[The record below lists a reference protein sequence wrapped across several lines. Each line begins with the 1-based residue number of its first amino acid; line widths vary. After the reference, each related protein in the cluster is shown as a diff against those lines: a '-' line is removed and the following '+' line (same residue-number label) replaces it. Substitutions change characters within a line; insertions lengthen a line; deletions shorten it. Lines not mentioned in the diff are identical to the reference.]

1 MSHKPAANTL
11 SGHTVKSGK
20 LHIVKLFFVSIAASA
35 LLAASSQAIALTDSY
50 FVMGEDI
57 DLMMESDK
65 TYTVEEIEYTLRKIP
80 LFRELE
86 EFMFKLQDE
95 YMADEEQ

>member
-1 MSHKPAANTL
+1 MKSKKFKSFKISLLLMVISALFTL
-11 SGHTVKSGK
+11 SPQ
-20 LHIVKLFFVSIAASA
+20 A
-35 LLAASSQAIALTDSY
+35 LALTDTY

-65 TYTVEEIEYTLRKIP
+65 TYTVEEIEYKLRKIP

-86 EFMFKLQDE
+86 DFMFKLQDE
-95 YMADEEQ
+95 YMAEEGY

>member
-1 MSHKPAANTL
+1 M
-11 SGHTVKSGK
+11 KSEP
-20 LHIVKLFFVSIAASA
+20 FNFSRFSILAIFTSV
-35 LLAASSQAIALTDSY
+35 LLALSSQAMALTDTY

-57 DLMMESDK
+57 DMMMDSDK

-86 EFMFKLQDE
+86 DFMFKLQDE
-95 YMADEEQ
+95 YSNEEQNRDNL

>member
-1 MSHKPAANTL
+1 VAKIL
-11 SGHTVKSGK
+11 SGHTVASGK
-20 LHIVKLFFVSIAASA
+20 LYSAKLFFASLAAFVM
-35 LLAASSQAIALTDSY
+35 LAASSQAIALTDSY